1 MKAITV
7 NTVITSLRS
16 LTDGGLSLTVHTPEL
31 SPKEKAYFMELQGLN
46 TKALFDPMEHKV
58 PEVKI
63 DREFESKTSSE
74 RLRAVL
80 FVQWKQAKEPG
91 EFAQFYKKEME
102 KIINAV
108 KRRLDPER
116 EYE

>member
-7 NTVITSLRS
+7 NTIITSLRS

-31 SPKEKAYFMELQGLN
+31 TPQEKAYFMELQGIN
-46 TKALFDPMEHKV
+46 TKALFDPLDEKV

-63 DREFESKTSSE
+63 NSEFEGKSPSQ
-74 RLRAVL
+74 RLKAVL
-80 FVQWKQAKEPG
+80 FVQWVQEGKQG
-91 EFAQFYKKEME
+91 EFAQFYKHEME

-108 KRRLDPER
+108 KRRLDHER
-116 EYE
+116 EI

>member
-1 MKAITV
+1 MKAVKTQS
-7 NTVITSLRS
+7 VITSLRS

-46 TKALFDPMEHKV
+46 LNALFDPMEHRV
-58 PEVKI
+58 PEIKI
-63 DREFESKTSSE
+63 NSEFEGKSPSQ

-80 FVQWKQAKEPG
+80 FVQWAQEGKQG
-91 EFAQFYKKEME
+91 EFAQFYKHEME

-108 KRRLDPER
+108 KRRLDNER
-116 EYE
+116 EI